1 MTDSPERSDAL
12 DRALDLV
19 LFAPLGLALSARE
32 LLPELAEKGRQQ
44 VEGQLTMARVVGE
57 FAIRESRNQAER
69 LVRRWQ
75 EQAEATLQEFGL
87 AGGPGPAPEL
97 AAGSTDGPGPAP
109 ERAVGP
115 AGPAPSSNGTAGTPA
130 AVATPRP
137 PSPPLA
143 IPGYDTLS
151 ASQVVSRL
159 PGLSRSELE
168 AVRAYEQA
176 SRARK
181 TVLARIAQLQLA
193 S

>member
-1 MTDSPERSDAL
+1 MVAMSTTPERSDPL

-19 LFAPLGLALSARE
+19 VFAPLGLALSARQ

-57 FAIRESRNQAER
+57 FAIREGRSQAER
-69 LVRRWQ
+69 ILRRWQ
-75 EQAEATLQEFGL
+75 EQAETALRDLGL
-87 AGGPGPAPEL
+87 AGAGEAVAEHPQEPARP
-97 AAGSTDGPGPAP
+97 
-109 ERAVGP
+109 V
-115 AGPAPSSNGTAGTPA
+115 PSSNGSANGSAQPAPTSSPSA
-130 AVATPRP
+130 AVAARHPA
-137 PSPPLA
+137 PPLA
-143 IPGYDTLS
+143 IPGYDNLS
-151 ASQVVSRL
+151 ASQVVARL